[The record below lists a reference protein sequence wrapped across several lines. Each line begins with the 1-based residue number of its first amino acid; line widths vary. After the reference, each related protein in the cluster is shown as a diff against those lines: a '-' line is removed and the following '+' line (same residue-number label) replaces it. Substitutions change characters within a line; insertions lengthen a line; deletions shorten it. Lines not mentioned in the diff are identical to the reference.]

1 MVKVGVESAELIWY
15 ITFQLVI
22 SDCSVL
28 THHTGTGLAY
38 KSMNM
43 ILEFKIA
50 LDVVL
55 TGIDITFD
63 NKLLLSWTMLS
74 PNISQV
80 LLQLFTVSFGSS
92 TAYTSYKQNMK
103 TCRTR

>member
-55 TGIDITFD
+55 TGIEIIFHT
-63 NKLLLSWTMLS
+63 NYYSHGLCLAPT
-74 PNISQV
+74 
-80 LLQLFTVSFGSS
+80 
-92 TAYTSYKQNMK
+92 
-103 TCRTR
+103 